1 MSTAV
6 IFSIDPKDMYE
17 TMKFYRHACDLK
29 AGGKMVGKIIPC
41 IGGYEGQLE
50 QSFAVAEADFFRHFF
65 QSPFCLKQKTFM
77 SVLTSGKHQIAQIED
92 WQTEEVLTKG
102 RLEEVTMKKAFK
114 SKGFTYRP
122 DMNAYWVLREKTQ

>member
-29 AGGKMVGKIIPC
+29 AGGKMLGKIIPC
-41 IGGYEGQLE
+41 LSMYEGELE
-50 QSFAVAEADFFRHFF
+50 QSFLVKEADFFRHFF
-65 QSPFCLKQKTFM
+65 QSQYCMNQDTFM
-77 SVLTSGKHQIAQIED
+77 TVSTSGKHQIARIED
-92 WQTEEVLTKG
+92 WYTEEVLTKG

-122 DMNAYWVLREKTQ
+122 DMNAYWILREKE